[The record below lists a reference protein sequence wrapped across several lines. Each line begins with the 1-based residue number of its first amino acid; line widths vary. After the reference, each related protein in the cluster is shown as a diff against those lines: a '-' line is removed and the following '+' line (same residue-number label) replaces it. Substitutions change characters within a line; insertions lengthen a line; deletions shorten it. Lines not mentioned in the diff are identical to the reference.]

1 MPHITAR
8 DGTRLY
14 YEEAGQGTP
23 VVFVHEYAADYRTW
37 EPQMRRFSRSHRCVT
52 YSQRGYPPSDIP
64 DNPDKYSQNCF
75 NDDVIAV
82 MDALKIDKAHIV
94 GHSMGSLT
102 ALHVGIRHPQ
112 RCISMTAAGCGY
124 GSSADKKVV
133 EETRAASRETGK
145 MFASTDIKTAAAR
158 YADGPTRQA
167 HKNKD
172 PRGYAE
178 FVRILS
184 EHSAQGHALTM
195 MNLQAKR
202 PTLWDMEAD
211 LKNFSVPLL
220 IIVGDEDDWCVD
232 ASIFLRRTAP
242 TAGLMIV
249 PRTGPPLPSE
259 EPEKF
264 NAALAE
270 LFADAEAGR
279 WLAHKPL
286 SEPGES
292 DGPQAQRQDRAGHWR
307 QRRHRQGDRAG
318 HGEGRRRCC
327 HLRTA

>member
-37 EPQMRRFSRSHRCVT
+37 EPQMRRFSRSNRCVT

-64 DNPDKYSQNCF
+64 SDPDKYSQDCF
-75 NDDVIAV
+75 SDDVIAL
-82 MDALKIDKAHIV
+82 MDALKIDRAHIV

-102 ALHVGIRHPQ
+102 ALLVGIRHPQ

-124 GSSADKKVV
+124 GSSADRKVV
-133 EETRAASRETGK
+133 EETRAGSRETGT

-178 FVRILS
+178 FVRILG
-184 EHSAQGHALTM
+184 EHSAQGHSLTM
-195 MNLQAKR
+195 LNLQAKR
-202 PTLWDMEAD
+202 PTLWDMEAG
-211 LKNFSVPLL
+211 LKKFSVPLL

-232 ASIFLRRTAP
+232 ASIFLRRTVS

-249 PRTGPPLPSE
+249 PRTGHTLTSE

-279 WLAHKPL
+279 WLAHKP
-286 SEPGES
+286 
-292 DGPQAQRQDRAGHWR
+292 H
-307 QRRHRQGDRAG
+307 
-318 HGEGRRRCC
+318 
-327 HLRTA
+327 